1 MWLNNRPQESINKT
15 FTKNPTKMSKTYFY
29 KKMSE
34 LMRNAWFM
42 VKNYGMSLADA
53 MRQAWRIFKLKS
65 AMHKGI
71 VKFQFKKLDGTLR
84 DAIGTLTEEVTSKL
98 VGGQYYNPSP
108 KTVPYFDCEKQE
120 WRCFRK
126 ERLVGIV
133 E

>member
-1 MWLNNRPQESINKT
+1 MSRTYLNQKL
-15 FTKNPTKMSKTYFY
+15 
-29 KKMSE
+29 SE
-34 LMRNAWFM
+34 LMKNAWFM
-42 VKNYGMSLADA
+42 VRNYGMSLSNA
-53 MRQAWRIFKLKS
+53 MKQAWRILKLKV
-65 AMHKGI
+65 AMRKGI
-71 VKFQFKKLDGTLR
+71 VKFQFLKLDGTLR
-84 DAIGTLTEEVTSKL
+84 DAVGTLTEEVTSKL

>member
-1 MWLNNRPQESINKT
+1 MSRNIFNQ
-15 FTKNPTKMSKTYFY
+15 KMA
-29 KKMSE
+29 E
-34 LMRNAWFM
+34 LMRNAWYM
-42 VKNYGMSLADA
+42 VKNFSMSLADA

-84 DAIGTLTEEVTSKL
+84 DAIGTLTDDVLATL
-98 VGGQYYNPSP
+98 VGGQYYNPSY
-108 KTVPYFDCEKQE
+108 KTVPYYDCEKGA

-126 ERLVGIV
+126 ELLIGMT